1 MKKNGRIIVGLVS
14 LLFLFVFLTGC
25 SPFDFLRP
33 STAAPS
39 PSAASPQVSSE
50 LPVSDYERGSWNDGV
65 YKNEFFDFQMA
76 LPEDWKADTDE
87 ELAERMGMAVENLA
101 NGIGADAD
109 ALRQQI
115 SYEFFVYSEKT
126 MSNVNFNVEKLPTYM
141 SEGQYIAATKLNLE
155 QMGVDATFGEET
167 SVSIGSN
174 EWKCYPVT
182 VISQGIALEE
192 RMYLLE
198 KDSYM
203 ACMTATYSPE
213 NSADI
218 DILLSGI
225 TPLS

>member
-1 MKKNGRIIVGLVS
+1 MKKNGRIIVSFVS
-14 LLFLFVFLTGC
+14 LLFLFIFLTGC

-33 STAAPS
+33 SAPS
-39 PSAASPQVSSE
+39 PSASNPQVSSAP
-50 LPVSDYERGSWNDGV
+50 PVSVYERGSWNDGV
-65 YKNEFFDFQMA
+65 YRNEFFGFQIA

-87 ELAERMGMAVENLA
+87 ELAERMGTAVENLA
-101 NGIGADAD
+101 NGIRADAD

-126 MSNVNFNVEKLPTYM
+126 MSNVNFNIEKLPTYM
-141 SEGQYIAATKLNLE
+141 SEGQYISATKLNLE

-167 SVSIGSN
+167 SVSIGGN
-174 EWKCYPVT
+174 EWKCYPAIV
-182 VISQGIALEE
+182 VSQGITLEE
-192 RMYLLE
+192 RIYLLE

-203 ACMTATYSPE
+203 ACMTATYSSE